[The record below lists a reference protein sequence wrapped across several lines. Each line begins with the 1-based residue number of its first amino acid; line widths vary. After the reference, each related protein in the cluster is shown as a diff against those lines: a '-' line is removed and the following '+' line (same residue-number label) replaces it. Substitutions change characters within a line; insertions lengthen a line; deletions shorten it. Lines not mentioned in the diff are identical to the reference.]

1 MTWNEIFKSREW
13 LSLKTE
19 DFKTDKVLSRIEFV
33 QKFGAKNFSAEKY
46 QEYLRLCENS
56 GESAIEETLNFA
68 QVQQETRVG

>member
-19 DFKTDKVLSRIEFV
+19 DFKTDKVLSRIQFV

-46 QEYLRLCENS
+46 QEYLRLCKS
-56 GESAIEETLNFA
+56 GVEESLNFA
-68 QVQQETRVG
+68 TQNNTDNAG